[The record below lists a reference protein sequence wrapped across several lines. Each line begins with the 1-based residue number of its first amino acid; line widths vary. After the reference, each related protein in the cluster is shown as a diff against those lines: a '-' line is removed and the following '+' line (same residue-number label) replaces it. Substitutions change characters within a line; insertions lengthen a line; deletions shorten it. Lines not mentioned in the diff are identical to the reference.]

1 MMLNAE
7 TMEEYSKRQQ
17 NQNKKIKMLKNK
29 IQILEKS
36 LSQIVQDF
44 EKEKSLLKKQNEDII
59 RNQENELTMLKS
71 DSKQKNKE
79 LKMLKSLSNVIIE
92 QRSDIEQFFLEALE
106 QIKQEIR
113 KKMSHKNKIQVD
125 SIGGTMGSLGQTN
138 GSNDQTKSYSDK
150 VDLNDL
156 DWEDRER
163 VLRLLFSKINAG
175 VHPSHHWKGVEDEGE
190 NDNIESDNME

>member
-113 KKMSHKNKIQVD
+113 KKMSQKNKIQVD

>member
-71 DSKQKNKE
+71 ESKQKNKE